1 MYNGNYQILAQGSG
15 TSGQTFTAIVNLT
28 AYDDYNDGSENW
40 QYQTYKHYI
49 RLDFEREN
57 TTDQD
62 VNVNISHVHDYT
74 ETVITDSYHGTACF
88 CGQVGET
95 EEHYYHHYARNDT
108 LKHHVYCECG
118 YYIGTSFHV
127 VSAQGVGLFKICI
140 HCGEKLKMNEV
151 IVPVP
156 GGGIQ
161 STNQITYI
169 TEDGSYVDKD
179 GIIYLVETD
188 MELYLAGELDVYA
201 LAQDA
206 LGVVTEYFSNPA
218 DAPQGASAF
227 ILCLNIKYFC

>member
-1 MYNGNYQILAQGSG
+1 M
-15 TSGQTFTAIVNLT
+15 
-28 AYDDYNDGSENW
+28 
-40 QYQTYKHYI
+40 
-49 RLDFEREN
+49 
-57 TTDQD
+57 
-62 VNVNISHVHDYT
+62 
-74 ETVITDSYHGTACF
+74 
-88 CGQVGET
+88 
-95 EEHYYHHYARNDT
+95 
-108 LKHHVYCECG
+108 
-118 YYIGTSFHV
+118 GTSFHV
-127 VSAQGVGLFKICI
+127 VPAGNALIKFCI
-140 HCGEKLKMNEV
+140 HCGEKLKMSED

-156 GGGIQ
+156 SSDMQ
-161 STNQITYI
+161 STNRITYI